1 MGINL
6 TSKKN
11 SHISIKL
18 ETKQTFHLDILS
30 NSLTALST
38 SSTHVTTKK
47 QEEEEEEEERERKKN
62 HVIEW
67 VVSD

>member
-1 MGINL
+1 
-6 TSKKN
+6 
-11 SHISIKL
+11 L